1 MVKGNSLV
9 MSIVRKFSTANVIF
23 LLLLFVFNST
33 SKALLETKESFFL
46 SCFVFFLVLRRKPN
60 VDHSSVFN
68 ELVKSRS

>member
-23 LLLLFVFNST
+23 CYSYLFLILHQRHYLKPRRVFFV
-33 SKALLETKESFFL
+33 LFF
-46 SCFVFFLVLRRKPN
+46 FFLVLRRKPN